1 MKQLLLLQLMAR
13 YQEQKFLNLQS
24 LPHLLRIEKNNSNFS
39 EKKMAFQFHRYMRT
53 PHSEIYGI
61 FSSDQVEKGPVGRV
75 DIHYSLYGLVNGLV
89 VMEQDLSETETEEL
103 IAKIDDELVEMTTI
117 DDENFEI
124 TVAFATK
131 VLTFGKEENDEE

>member
-1 MKQLLLLQLMAR
+1 
-13 YQEQKFLNLQS
+13 
-24 LPHLLRIEKNNSNFS
+24 
-39 EKKMAFQFHRYMRT
+39 MAFQFHRYMRT

-61 FSSDQVEKGPVGRV
+61 LSSDQVEKSPVGRV
-75 DIHYSLYGLVNGLV
+75 DIHYSLYGLV
-89 VMEQDLSETETEEL
+89 VMEQDLSEIGTEEL

-124 TVAFATK
+124 TIAFATK

>member
-1 MKQLLLLQLMAR
+1 ML
-13 YQEQKFLNLQS
+13 
-24 LPHLLRIEKNNSNFS
+24 
-39 EKKMAFQFHRYMRT
+39 T

-61 FSSDQVEKGPVGRV
+61 LSSDQVEKSPVERV
-75 DIHYSLYGLVNGLV
+75 DIYYSLYGLV
-89 VMEQDLSETETEEL
+89 VMEQDFSEIETEEL